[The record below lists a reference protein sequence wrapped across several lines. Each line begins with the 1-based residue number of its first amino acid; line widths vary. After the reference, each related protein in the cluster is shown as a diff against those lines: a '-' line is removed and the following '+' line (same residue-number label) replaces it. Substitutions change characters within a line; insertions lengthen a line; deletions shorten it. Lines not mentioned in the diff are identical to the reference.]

1 MSMDVEKWL
10 SHLPIAE
17 EHIGEGIL
25 LNVEFMP
32 SAPGE
37 ARILVGELCLTFL
50 REDILDIEPAAELEN
65 LPPPHLHLIRIVVR
79 KGAPLLDAR
88 AKDLCGTAAPGR
100 RPFALSTR
108 PSIITHDPSPRFR
121 DLEHQFLQRQSL
133 IDA

>member
-17 EHIGEGIL
+17 ERIGEGIL
-25 LNVEFMP
+25 LNGEFMP

-50 REDILDIEPAAELEN
+50 REDILDLELAAELEN
-65 LPPPHLHLIRIVVR
+65 SPPRPHLIRIVVR

-88 AKDLCGTAAPGR
+88 AKDLCGTAVPGR

-108 PSIITHDPSPRFR
+108 RSIITYDPSPRFR

-133 IDA
+133 IDG

>member
-25 LNVEFMP
+25 LTGEFVP
-32 SAPGE
+32 SAPRE

-65 LPPPHLHLIRIVVR
+65 APPLPRRIHIVVR
-79 KGAPLLDAR
+79 KGARLLDAR
-88 AKDLCGTAAPGR
+88 EKDLCGTAVRGR

-108 PSIITHDPSPRFR
+108 PSIVTDDPPPRFR
-121 DLEHQFLQRQSL
+121 DLERQFLQRQSL
-133 IDA
+133 IDG

>member
-17 EHIGEGIL
+17 EHFGEGIL
-25 LNVEFMP
+25 LNGEFMP

-37 ARILVGELCLTFL
+37 ARILIGELCLTFL
-50 REDILDIEPAAELEN
+50 REDILDIEPAAELETS
-65 LPPPHLHLIRIVVR
+65 PPLAHLIRIVVR
-79 KGAPLLDAR
+79 KGAAFLDAR
-88 AKDLCGTAAPGR
+88 AKDLCCTAGPGR

-133 IDA
+133 IDG